1 MIGDAANAETIRE
14 AVAVLARGGLVA
26 FPTETVYGL
35 GADASNETAVR
46 RIFSVKGRPA
56 DHPLIVHLAR
66 VEQLADW
73 AQRVPEAA
81 WRLAEAFWPG
91 PLTLVLPRAPRVLD
105 VVTGGQESVGIRV
118 PSHPVAQALLQAFGG
133 GIAGPSANRFG
144 RVSPTTAEHV
154 RAELGSEVDLVL
166 EGGQSEV
173 GIESTIVDL
182 SSDRP
187 ALLRPGIIG
196 AERIAAVLGNALHA
210 PDRTS
215 PRASGMLASHYAPRT
230 PSGNWPPQRPPA
242 PGCWRGV
249 DRRRTAEISYGSRVR
264 MTWRPMRMTCTPIC
278 ELSMAPAVTGSS
290 WRRSPMIPPGTRSAT
305 DWRGQPCRCR
315 SDAMASPAA
324 NGEPVSPR

>member
-154 RAELGSEVDLVL
+154 RAELGGEVDLVL

-196 AERIAAVLGNALHA
+196 AERIAAVLGTALHA

-230 PSGNWPPQRPPA
+230 PTRLVLPGRLERELAAAATARTGVLARRRPPPDRGNLVWVQGA
-242 PGCWRGV
+242 DDVAAYAHDLYANLRALDGAGC
-249 DRRRTAEISYGSRVR
+249 DRILVEAVPDDPAWDAVR
-264 MTWRPMRMTCTPIC
+264 DRLAR
-278 ELSMAPAVTGSS
+278 AAV
-290 WRRSPMIPPGTRSAT
+290 PLP
-305 DWRGQPCRCR
+305 
-315 SDAMASPAA
+315 
-324 NGEPVSPR
+324 E

>member
-1 MIGDAANAETIRE
+1 MTGGAASGETIRE

-46 RIFSVKGRPA
+46 RIFTVKGRPA

-73 AQRVPEAA
+73 AIRVPEAA

-91 PLTLVLPRAPRVLD
+91 PLTLVLPRAPHVLD
-105 VVTGGQESVGIRV
+105 VVTGGQDTVGIRV
-118 PSHPVAQALLQAFGG
+118 PSHPVAQALLRAFGG
-133 GIAGPSANRFG
+133 GTAGPSANRFG

-154 RAELGSEVDLVL
+154 RAELGSAVDLVL

-182 SSDRP
+182 SSERP

-196 AERIAAVLGNALHA
+196 AERIAAVLGTALHA
-210 PDRTS
+210 ADRTS

-230 PSGNWPPQRPPA
+230 PTRLVFPGRLERELASAATARTGVLARRRPPTNRGNLVWVQGA
-242 PGCWRGV
+242 DDVAAYAHDLYANLRALDGAGC
-249 DRRRTAEISYGSRVR
+249 DRILVETVPADPAWDAVRDRLARAAVPPAE
-264 MTWRPMRMTCTPIC
+264 
-278 ELSMAPAVTGSS
+278 
-290 WRRSPMIPPGTRSAT
+290 
-305 DWRGQPCRCR
+305 
-315 SDAMASPAA
+315 
-324 NGEPVSPR
+324 